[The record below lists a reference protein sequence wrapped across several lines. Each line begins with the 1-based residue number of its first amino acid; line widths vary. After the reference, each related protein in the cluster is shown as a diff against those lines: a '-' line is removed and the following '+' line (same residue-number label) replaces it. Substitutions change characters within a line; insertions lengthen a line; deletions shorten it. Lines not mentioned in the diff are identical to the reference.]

1 MNAVNRMPA
10 ARGLMEKAL
19 GVDRKAWIP
28 EFALKRLPSLA
39 PESKP
44 FPVRDGERTP

>member
-1 MNAVNRMPA
+1 MPS

-28 EFALKRLPSLA
+28 EFALERLPSLA

-44 FPVRDGERTP
+44 FPARDGERRPGKVAVL